1 MSRTRS
7 ISLLAV
13 VAAAGTLVPLS
24 APASAGAAASCTSRG
39 GTTVIATRE
48 ARVFAKAKRINGQ
61 RVTPTYACDQRTRRI
76 TRLDR
81 PELADPI
88 RTDRSRYRPRLA
100 GRFVGYYNELIDPA
114 GASAYSLQV
123 LDIRSRRLL
132 DQRGGGVGNR
142 EVRGPF
148 VIKRNGSIAWTMG
161 RDDGTTVELTID
173 DSGGERLADSGS
185 VELESLALSAD
196 RTRVTWVNAGT
207 VREAAIR

>member
-1 MSRTRS
+1 
-7 ISLLAV
+7 
-13 VAAAGTLVPLS
+13 
-24 APASAGAAASCTSRG
+24 
-39 GTTVIATRE
+39 VIATRE
-48 ARVFAKAKRINGQ
+48 ARVFTKAKRISGQ

-88 RTDRSRYRPRLA
+88 RTDLSGHRPRLS
-100 GRFVGYYNELIDPA
+100 GRFVGYYNELLDPA

-123 LDIRSRRLL
+123 RDVRSGRLL

-148 VIKRNGSIAWTMG
+148 VIKRNGSIAWTMR

-185 VELESLALSAD
+185 IELESLALSAD